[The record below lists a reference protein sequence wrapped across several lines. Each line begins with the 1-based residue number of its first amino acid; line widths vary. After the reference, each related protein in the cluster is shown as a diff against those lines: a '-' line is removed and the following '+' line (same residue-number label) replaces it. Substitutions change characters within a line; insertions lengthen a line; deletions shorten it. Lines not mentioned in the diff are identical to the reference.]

1 MRYGLAVMAILIAL
15 APIGGALTAAYPFGA
30 IAIASSGDIAHDGVA
45 FGISTNHPTQDEA
58 NNRAL
63 GACIDYVSKHNVKAQ
78 CRLVGSFNNQCA
90 ADAYDPA
97 AGTPGFGWAIASDES
112 SAKSQALAN
121 CKMTAGKTRQQY
133 CQIETSRCDG
143 KKN

>member
-30 IAIASSGDIAHDGVA
+30 VAIASSGDIAHDGVA

-63 GACIDYVSKHNVKAQ
+63 GACIDYVSKHNVK
-78 CRLVGSFNNQCA
+78 
-90 ADAYDPA
+90 
-97 AGTPGFGWAIASDES
+97 
-112 SAKSQALAN
+112 SAVPI
-121 CKMTAGKTRQQY
+121 GRQLQ
-133 CQIETSRCDG
+133 QPVRRRCL
-143 KKN
+143 